1 MTDGTDE
8 GAGFGAS
15 DLGGPR
21 HASPS
26 QSTAPDAG
34 LTNESIKRM
43 AWSRWF
49 AFGALF
55 VMSASAIGCL
65 GFAMYVGCHF
75 LGAYD
80 RHQEFMSKNPPAAQ
94 EALAVA
100 SQPAPKGS
108 PKDVKQSK
116 AASSIQGET
125 QVKMTDSASNEK
137 LYFTMLAPLI
147 PASFSSALAI
157 ILFITIARFVT
168 NFVRIGKESTEKDT
182 PEDYGAIAVLVQEIG
197 KLIKTMRGK

>member
-1 MTDGTDE
+1 MSDGTDE
-8 GAGFGAS
+8 SAGFGAS

-26 QSTAPDAG
+26 QASSPDAG

-80 RHQEFMSKNPPAAQ
+80 KHQEFMTKSPQQVVAVAAQ
-94 EALAVA
+94 PALK
-100 SQPAPKGS
+100 AP
-108 PKDVKQSK
+108 
-116 AASSIQGET
+116 
-125 QVKMTDSASNEK
+125 
-137 LYFTMLAPLI
+137 
-147 PASFSSALAI
+147 
-157 ILFITIARFVT
+157 
-168 NFVRIGKESTEKDT
+168 
-182 PEDYGAIAVLVQEIG
+182 
-197 KLIKTMRGK
+197 

>member
-1 MTDGTDE
+1 MSDGTDE
-8 GAGFGAS
+8 SAGFGAS

-21 HASPS
+21 HTSPS
-26 QSTAPDAG
+26 QASAPDAG

-80 RHQEFMSKNPPAAQ
+80 KHQEFMAKHPEQ
-94 EALAVA
+94 VVAVA
-100 SQPAPKGS
+100 KQPVSNDPAKNAKP
-108 PKDVKQSK
+108 SK
-116 AASSIQGET
+116 AASSSPVET
-125 QVKMTDSASNEK
+125 PVKPEIPSNEK

-168 NFVRIGKESTEKDT
+168 NFVRIGKESTEKET

>member
-8 GAGFGAS
+8 NAGFGAS

-26 QSTAPDAG
+26 QAMAPDAG

-80 RHQEFMSKNPPAAQ
+80 KHQEFMSKSPPAVQ
-94 EALAVA
+94 QALAVA
-100 SQPAPKGS
+100 SQPALKAS

-116 AASSIQGET
+116 TDSILQAET
-125 QVKMTDSASNEK
+125 QNKTDSAGNEK
-137 LYFTMLAPLI
+137 LYFMMLAPLI

>member
-1 MTDGTDE
+1 MSDGTDE
-8 GAGFGAS
+8 SAGFGAS

-26 QSTAPDAG
+26 QASSPDAG

-43 AWSRWF
+43 AWSGWF

-80 RHQEFMSKNPPAAQ
+80 KHQEFMTKSPQQVVAVAAQ
-94 EALAVA
+94 PALKA
-100 SQPAPKGS
+100 PA
-108 PKDVKQSK
+108 KDVKPSK
-116 AASSIQGET
+116 TASSQSVEPP
-125 QVKMTDSASNEK
+125 VKPDNASNEK

-168 NFVRIGKESTEKDT
+168 NFVRIGKESTEKET

>member
-8 GAGFGAS
+8 SAGFGAS

-26 QSTAPDAG
+26 QATAPDAG

-80 RHQEFMSKNPPAAQ
+80 KHQDYMAKNPPVAQ
-94 EALAVA
+94 QPLTMA
-100 SQPAPKGS
+100 SQPALKAS
-108 PKDVKQSK
+108 ARDAKQSK
-116 AASSIQGET
+116 AASSAQAET
-125 QVKMTDSASNEK
+125 AIKTDSASNER
-137 LYFTMLAPLI
+137 LYFIMLAPLI